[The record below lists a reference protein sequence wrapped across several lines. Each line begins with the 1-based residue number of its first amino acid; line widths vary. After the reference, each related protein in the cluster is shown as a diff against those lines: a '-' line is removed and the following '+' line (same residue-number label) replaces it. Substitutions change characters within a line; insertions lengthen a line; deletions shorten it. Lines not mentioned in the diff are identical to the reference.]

1 MSNPLLDTSAPVP
14 DYPSIK
20 PEHFQPALEA
30 ILAETQQKAE
40 EIKGAT
46 GPATFE
52 NTVVPLE
59 KLFHR
64 LTDLRYTL
72 LFLSQNATNP
82 EIESVK
88 ESVYSQI
95 SDFKK
100 TIFQDPVLGARFRKV
115 FDEQDALP
123 LDDDD
128 RRLLKVLGGQFET
141 NGGSLKT
148 DAERQQLKA
157 IDQKLIA
164 LSSAY
169 RKNWLEGTAEQAV
182 HVTDPKRLAGLTDT
196 DLSAFAADAKKE
208 KKDGWLIIPERLM
221 VDGFLERAAD
231 ASLRKEVF
239 EALTRVGKSAAHDN
253 APVLKDIQRLRHE
266 RAALLGYGNYAEFAR
281 ARNMYTNLADIQT
294 LLEDTAAQALVKFE
308 EDMRKLEDFS
318 AAHGGPAKLEPSD
331 VPYWAAQQQ
340 KELYD
345 FDSGAFSKYL
355 ELENVMN
362 GFFQHCN
369 REFGLTFQPANNYPV
384 PHSDIRSYDVFDKT
398 GKFVSVLMVDL
409 HPRAGSKEPGA
420 WAEHAQLPADG
431 KPGILV
437 LNMNILKAASG
448 PTVMSSADDVDTIYH
463 EGGHDLH
470 GMLGTN
476 TKYRSLIG
484 FQGPADLAE
493 FFSNVNENWS
503 RRRENIAEYARD
515 WKTGAP
521 VPDALLDARDAAAK
535 HFKSR
540 GILLMAQNA
549 IWDLAFHTTDPK
561 DYTSDRDLEEKF
573 RLDSPYARH
582 IRPYD
587 LTRFYHLFSEEPS
600 DYAAGYCNYLLSE
613 ILAAHGF
620 ELFKEKGAYDPDSCA
635 KIFNFYAGGSGG
647 DYFKRYIDFRGEA
660 ATPDA
665 LLQNAGIKKDPA
677 PSP

>member
-1 MSNPLLDTSAPVP
+1 MSNPLLDTSVPVP

-20 PEHFQPALEA
+20 PEHFQPALEV
-30 ILAETQQKAE
+30 ILAETKAKAE
-40 EIKGAT
+40 EIKAT
-46 GPATFE
+46 PGPATFE
-52 NTVVPLE
+52 NTIIPLE

-72 LFLSQNATNP
+72 LFLSQNANSAELAT
-82 EIESVK
+82 VK
-88 ESVYSQI
+88 EAVYSQI

-115 FDEQDALP
+115 FDEQDSLP

-148 DAERQQLKA
+148 EPERQKLRD
-157 IDQKLIA
+157 IDQKLIS
-164 LSSAY
+164 LSAQFH
-169 RKNWLEGTAEQAV
+169 RNHQDGTVEQAV
-182 HVTDPKRLAGLTDT
+182 QVTDPAQLAGLTET
-196 DLSAFAADAKKE
+196 DLEAFAEEAKKAG
-208 KKDGWLIIPERLM
+208 KDGWLIVPERLL
-221 VDGFLERAAD
+221 VDGLLERAAD
-231 ASLRKEVF
+231 AGLRKDVF
-239 EALTRVGKSAAHDN
+239 EALLRVGKSEKYDN
-253 APVLKDIQRLRHE
+253 RPVLKQMQQLRHE
-266 RAALLGYGNYAEFAR
+266 RAQLLGYGNYAEFAR
-281 ARNMYTNLADIQT
+281 ARNMYTNLADIQA
-294 LLEDTAAQALVKFE
+294 LLEDTAAKALVKFE
-308 EDMRKLEDFS
+308 DDMRKLEEFS
-318 AAHGGPAKLEPSD
+318 AAHGGPTKLEPSD

-345 FDSGAFSKYL
+345 FDSGAFAKYL
-355 ELENVMN
+355 ELESVIN
-362 GFFQHCN
+362 GFFRHCK
-369 REFGLTFQPANNYPV
+369 RELGLTFQPANNYPV
-384 PHSDIRSYDVFDKT
+384 PHPDIRSYDVFDNT

-409 HPRAGSKEPGA
+409 HPRSGTKDNGA
-420 WAEHAQLPADG
+420 WAEHAQLPAEG

-448 PTVMSSADDVDTIYH
+448 PTVVSSADDVDTIYH

-503 RRRENIAEYARD
+503 RRRENIADYARD

-521 VPDALLDARDAAAK
+521 VPASLLDARDTATK
-535 HFKSR
+535 HFKAF
-540 GILLMAQNA
+540 GILRLAQNA
-549 IWDLAFHTTDPK
+549 IWDIAFHTTDPK
-561 DYTSDRDLEEKF
+561 DYTTDGDLEEKF
-573 RLDSPYARH
+573 AVNSPYARH
-582 IRPYD
+582 IRPYN
-587 LTRFYHLFSEEPS
+587 LTRFDHLFAEEPS

-613 ILAAHGF
+613 ILAAHGY
-620 ELFKEKGAYDPDSCA
+620 EMFKEKGAYDPDSCA
-635 KIFNFYAGGSGG
+635 KLFNFYAGGSGG
-647 DYFKRYIDFRGEA
+647 DYFQRYLDFRGEA

-665 LLQNAGIKKDPA
+665 LLRNAGISTGA
-677 PSP
+677 TPSP